1 MIRITSL
8 IAASIAIL
16 GLIAVDGSALAQPKD
31 KKDKDRAEQGDPK
44 GSKGD
49 KTDKEKKLKKVKHVK
64 AKDLVGDKIKK
75 NGKHKFH
82 ESGKHSAFVNVKDGK
97 ITGVNVSHAEKGNV
111 PVKKYKT
118 TKDMSQA
125 QAGSIHRVAFNL
137 AQSGTQYLGTTWI
150 GYAYYD
156 DWGYEVIYWF
166 PYDMIYDYDTGAVEY
181 VPADY
186 Y

>member
-1 MIRITSL
+1 MISVARL
-8 IAASIAIL
+8 LLASIAVL
-16 GLIAVDGSALAQPKD
+16 ALAATDGSALAQPKD
-31 KKDKDRAEQGDPK
+31 KKDKDRAEQGGPQ
-44 GSKGD
+44 GTKGD
-49 KTDKEKKLKKVKHVK
+49 KGDKEKKVKKVKHVK

-82 ESGKHSAFVNVKDGK
+82 ENGKHSAFVNVKDGK
-97 ITGVNVSHAEKGNV
+97 VTGVNVSHAEKGNV

-118 TKDMSQA
+118 KKDMSQA
-125 QAGSIHRVAFNL
+125 QAGGIQRVSFTL

-156 DWGYEVIYWF
+156 DWGDEVIYWF
-166 PYDMIYDYDTGAVEY
+166 PYDMIYDHDTGAVEY

-186 Y
+186 